1 MFVRIL
7 TSLVLCL
14 SVAAAAGVAASES
27 GLPNETD
34 APAIETDPP
43 AISFVSYKDAYQ
55 RAAQERVPLVVFVG
69 AKWCPACRKME
80 ESVIPNLPK
89 NPILQKA
96 VFARLDYDQDTKL
109 AQAVTGGGALPQVVI
124 FPPQGSSGK
133 LRRAVGAQ
141 SVEKLFQFL
150 RDGLTA
156 KGAPAESAAMNGV
169 PNRSS

>member
-14 SVAAAAGVAASES
+14 SVAASDDAASES
-27 GLPNETD
+27 SLPNEAD
-34 APAIETDPP
+34 RP

-55 RAAQERVPLVVFVG
+55 RAARERLPLVVFVG

-80 ESVIPNLPK
+80 QSVIPNLPK
-89 NPILQKA
+89 SLILQKA

-124 FPPQGSSGK
+124 FPPQGSNGK
-133 LRRAVGAQ
+133 LRRVVGAQ
-141 SVEKLFQFL
+141 PVEKLFQFL
-150 RDGLTA
+150 RDGLSA
-156 KGAPAESAAMNGV
+156 KGDPAESAAMNTV
-169 PNRSS
+169 PNRSG